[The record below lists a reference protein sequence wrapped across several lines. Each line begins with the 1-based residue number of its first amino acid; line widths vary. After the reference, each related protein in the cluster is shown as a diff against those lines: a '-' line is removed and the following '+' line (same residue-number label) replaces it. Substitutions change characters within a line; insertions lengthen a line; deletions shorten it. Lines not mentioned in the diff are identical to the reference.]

1 MKQLHEYRKSDGRMT
16 MNEMNENMKKSIDLN
31 AALTKEKE
39 KEVDVDNINKRN
51 ESSNYRNLYV
61 IIEQVDGKITPV
73 GLEMLSEARRLI
85 NDFNKKYSLNEKV
98 IAVILGNDIKHLCKD
113 LIYHG
118 SDAVIYADD
127 PKLNYHINKIY
138 TKVIVQIATDTN
150 CIKKISPEYS
160 KEFKRPR
167 YMFFAADSTGR
178 HLSSTV
184 LAELE
189 SGLASDINKL
199 VIEDID
205 FRHEHKTKGQ
215 MLTFEKTL
223 MMYRPDFSGFL
234 WTTILCLDNKNPDI
248 KRDYHPQACSII
260 PGVFEPLEKDISRI
274 GIIEEYTPDFDPKDL
289 DIKIISRNILKDT
302 IDFNNYKTIIS
313 FGRGIKESPEENIK
327 LIEKLA
333 KLLNAEIGISLPIS
347 KKLFKLSD
355 KMNSLYIT
363 PERVIGTSGQK
374 VEPTIYIALGIS
386 GASQH
391 LAGMKNSGFIIAVNP
406 DENAP
411 IRNEC
416 DVFIKGRI
424 EDVLPIMIEEL
435 EREKMIQTKEE
446 EGSNVVGTV

>member
-1 MKQLHEYRKSDGRMT
+1 
-16 MNEMNENMKKSIDLN
+16 MNENINETIDRN
-31 AALTKEKE
+31 AWLTEDRKT
-39 KEVDVDNINKRN
+39 EVLDPIDNKN
-51 ESSNYRNLYV
+51 ETSKYRNLYV
-61 IIEQVDGKITPV
+61 IIEQVDGKIVPV

-85 NDFNKKYSLNEKV
+85 DDFNEKYLLNEKV
-98 IAVILGNDIKHLCKD
+98 IAVILGNGIKHLCKE
-113 LIYHG
+113 LIYYG
-118 SDAVIYADD
+118 ADAVLYADD
-127 PKLNYHINKIY
+127 PKLQYHINKIY
-138 TKVIVQIATDTN
+138 TKVIVQIATN
-150 CIKKISPEYS
+150 AKYIEKISPEYS
-160 KEFKRPR
+160 KHFKRPR

-234 WTTILCLDNKNPDI
+234 WTTILCLDNKNPEI

-260 PGVFEPLEKDISRI
+260 PGVFEPLEKNMSRT
-274 GIIEEYTPDFDPKDL
+274 GIIEEFSPEFDTKDL
-289 DIKIISRNILKDT
+289 EIKVLSRSILKDT
-302 IDFNNYKTIIS
+302 IDFSNYKTIIS
-313 FGRGIKESPEENIK
+313 FGRGIKESPEQNIK

-355 KMNSLYIT
+355 KINSRYIT

-386 GASQH
+386 GATQH

-435 EREKMIQTKEE
+435 EREKMTQTKKKEE
-446 EGSNVVGTV
+446 VVT